1 MAAIMAVQ
9 WNYMDAVWQKT
20 FDLGEPLRVRVKISF
35 PVVVLMH
42 LRCSGPKSFWDAA
55 SLSVESEEMRLL
67 TPV

>member
-1 MAAIMAVQ
+1 MAVQ
-9 WNYMDAVWQKT
+9 RNNIDTVWQKM
-20 FDLGEPLRVRVKISF
+20 FDLGGALCVRVKVSF

-42 LRCSGPKSFWDAA
+42 LRCSGLKSFWDAA